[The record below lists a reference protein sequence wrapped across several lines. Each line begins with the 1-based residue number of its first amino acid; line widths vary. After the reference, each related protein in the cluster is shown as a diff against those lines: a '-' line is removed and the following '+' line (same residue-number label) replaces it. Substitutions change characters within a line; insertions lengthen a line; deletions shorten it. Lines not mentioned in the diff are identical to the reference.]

1 MPEYGT
7 SGALNNGEGQDLS
20 DQLGHL
26 YLGPQ
31 SKSRYVSPD
40 FFAMVSQEVCL
51 LYSLT
56 VGSLLTFWEVT
67 EINHLLQQQQ
77 QYTLDPELYVRREEQ
92 DYLLQNG
99 SYRRGSVS
107 TDDPMSYS
115 KTITG
120 QLCGDIF
127 ALPLAWSLEDSMARS
142 TTRIY
147 NLGVMIDDL
156 PSKQQCESLSD
167 IGCQ

>member
-1 MPEYGT
+1 
-7 SGALNNGEGQDLS
+7 
-20 DQLGHL
+20 
-26 YLGPQ
+26 
-31 SKSRYVSPD
+31 
-40 FFAMVSQEVCL
+40 MVSQEECL

-156 PSKQQCESLSD
+156 HSKQQCESLIWTYMKGNHTLSPLFHGPSFLQQARRY
-167 IGCQ
+167 IERYLRSLLWRLMSISR

>member
-51 LYSLT
+51 LYRLT

-67 EINHLLQQQQ
+67 EINHLLQQQP

-99 SYRRGSVS
+99 S
-107 TDDPMSYS
+107 
-115 KTITG
+115 
-120 QLCGDIF
+120 
-127 ALPLAWSLEDSMARS
+127 
-142 TTRIY
+142 
-147 NLGVMIDDL
+147 
-156 PSKQQCESLSD
+156 
-167 IGCQ
+167 